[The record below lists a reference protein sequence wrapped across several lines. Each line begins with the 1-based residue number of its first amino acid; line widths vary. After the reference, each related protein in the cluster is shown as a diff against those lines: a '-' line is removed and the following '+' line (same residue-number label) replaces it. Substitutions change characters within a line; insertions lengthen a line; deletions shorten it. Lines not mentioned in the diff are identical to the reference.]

1 MTHTVCGVRFSD
13 RRLAKQAQL
22 LASRLKQADGGAG
35 PGQDQ
40 ETQFEEAFSQLAFT
54 YLRDRAP
61 ALVPH
66 MVGFQLIDRN
76 EDNTKA
82 VGIFGFRLGG
92 NDKPLWLYA
101 PMFFMNNR
109 IKGQNLL
116 YVKNQNRF
124 CALSEKRVNA
134 LLRFRAAPTGGGIL
148 GNGQH
153 EGVRWPNWRPLAAP
167 PSNFGKLG
175 AANKALDRVV
185 KQAALTRQ
193 PMSQWFV
200 NAEGPQTV
208 AHLAYGDLPACDASP
223 IKLAAKHFDG
233 FQVLTEMVANYPQLK
248 QAFTAFYG
256 KEALQKLASDWAHK
270 ITNKAAEATSVLARP
285 VKKAE
290 GPRTQRIMYS
300 REVENER
307 TMSELSDDERAR
319 LIRDG
324 YLLRDWRTGEE
335 HSVAFNTVQDVA
347 LHNPGET
354 GIYDVLTSEGELE
367 KMLVIRNPYDTYDRH
382 PWMTLVRLS
391 SPRSWINC
399 YPTSAFVRTDES
411 PLRDDYRKFFEAL
424 PATKELREGGV
435 YCVVTEDGQ
444 GTVPFHVR
452 EVLSNGQYRVHC
464 HDYSNDEPL
473 RESSAVREYLP
484 GIPRDRTERR
494 YYTGPEIVQFTDRR
508 QTKFYSTGNVL
519 TCPAEAKVLTLEDTE
534 DDCCS
539 DTRSKSRVLQL
550 GDLATLQMAL
560 TQKTAGLRVW
570 SDGSETRLNADAPR
584 SQRDALFALVEEYGF
599 PEKEA
604 RAMIATAVTNHSVRG
619 KKAEFRVIY
628 GSSAR
633 QDLLGYSL
641 RQAEKVAMVEPSVLM
656 PGQSGSNMYLPTFPE
671 QLPRSALNIPSGPQV
686 VESETYAEPIPGLS
700 AQETT
705 DPNTYNMDPMA
716 MPDPMLMQYA
726 QQAAQT
732 GQKELFDA
740 AGLQSMLGTMRRSVI
755 DEDDVSSLAGAVDT
769 LGSLIFKFYW
779 HNDDFEAR
787 VGRSDLPA
795 LEDGLLNN
803 FEALD
808 ELLLMLEEKDLS
820 PVSTE
825 QQGENSSISN
835 N

>member
-1 MTHTVCGVRFSD
+1 M
-13 RRLAKQAQL
+13 
-22 LASRLKQADGGAG
+22 
-35 PGQDQ
+35 
-40 ETQFEEAFSQLAFT
+40 
-54 YLRDRAP
+54 
-61 ALVPH
+61 
-66 MVGFQLIDRN
+66 
-76 EDNTKA
+76 
-82 VGIFGFRLGG
+82 
-92 NDKPLWLYA
+92 
-101 PMFFMNNR
+101 
-109 IKGQNLL
+109 
-116 YVKNQNRF
+116 
-124 CALSEKRVNA
+124 
-134 LLRFRAAPTGGGIL
+134 
-148 GNGQH
+148 
-153 EGVRWPNWRPLAAP
+153 
-167 PSNFGKLG
+167 
-175 AANKALDRVV
+175 
-185 KQAALTRQ
+185 
-193 PMSQWFV
+193 
-200 NAEGPQTV
+200 
-208 AHLAYGDLPACDASP
+208 
-223 IKLAAKHFDG
+223 
-233 FQVLTEMVANYPQLK
+233 
-248 QAFTAFYG
+248 
-256 KEALQKLASDWAHK
+256 
-270 ITNKAAEATSVLARP
+270 
-285 VKKAE
+285 
-290 GPRTQRIMYS
+290 
-300 REVENER
+300 
-307 TMSELSDDERAR
+307 
-319 LIRDG
+319 
-324 YLLRDWRTGEE
+324 
-335 HSVAFNTVQDVA
+335 
-347 LHNPGET
+347 
-354 GIYDVLTSEGELE
+354 
-367 KMLVIRNPYDTYDRH
+367 
-382 PWMTLVRLS
+382 
-391 SPRSWINC
+391 
-399 YPTSAFVRTDES
+399 
-411 PLRDDYRKFFEAL
+411 
-424 PATKELREGGV
+424 
-435 YCVVTEDGQ
+435 
-444 GTVPFHVR
+444 
-452 EVLSNGQYRVHC
+452 
-464 HDYSNDEPL
+464 
-473 RESSAVREYLP
+473 
-484 GIPRDRTERR
+484 
-494 YYTGPEIVQFTDRR
+494 
-508 QTKFYSTGNVL
+508 L

-534 DDCCS
+534 DGCCG

-604 RAMIATAVTNHSVRG
+604 RAMIATAVTKHSVRG

-641 RQAEKVAMVEPSVLM
+641 RQAEKIAMVEPSALM

-726 QQAAQT
+726 QQAART

>member
-1 MTHTVCGVRFSD
+1 
-13 RRLAKQAQL
+13 
-22 LASRLKQADGGAG
+22 
-35 PGQDQ
+35 
-40 ETQFEEAFSQLAFT
+40 
-54 YLRDRAP
+54 
-61 ALVPH
+61 
-66 MVGFQLIDRN
+66 
-76 EDNTKA
+76 
-82 VGIFGFRLGG
+82 
-92 NDKPLWLYA
+92 
-101 PMFFMNNR
+101 
-109 IKGQNLL
+109 
-116 YVKNQNRF
+116 
-124 CALSEKRVNA
+124 
-134 LLRFRAAPTGGGIL
+134 
-148 GNGQH
+148 
-153 EGVRWPNWRPLAAP
+153 
-167 PSNFGKLG
+167 
-175 AANKALDRVV
+175 LDRVV

-193 PMSQWFV
+193 PLSRWFV
-200 NAEGPQTV
+200 EAEGPQTV
-208 AHLAYGDLPACDASP
+208 AQLAYGDLPKCDASP

-233 FQVLTEMVANYPQLK
+233 FQVLTEMIANYPQLK
-248 QAFTAFYG
+248 QACAAFYG
-256 KEALQKLASDWAHK
+256 RDALQQLAAGWAEK
-270 ITNKAAEATSVLARP
+270 ITVKAAEATSVLARP
-285 VKKAE
+285 VKRAE
-290 GPRTQRIMYS
+290 GPRTQRIMY
-300 REVENER
+300 EHDMQDER
-307 TMSELSDDERAR
+307 TMSELNDTERSR

-354 GIYDVLTSEGELE
+354 GIYDVLTSEGQLE
-367 KMLVIRNPYDTYDRH
+367 KMLVVRNPYDTFDRH
-382 PWMTLVRLS
+382 PWMTLIRLS

-399 YPTSAFVRTDES
+399 HPTSAFVRTDEA
-411 PLRDDYRKFFEAL
+411 PLRDDYRKFFDAL
-424 PATKELREGGV
+424 PATKELSEDNV
-435 YCVVTEDGQ
+435 YCIVTADGQ
-444 GTVPFHVR
+444 GTVPFVVR
-452 EVLSNGQYRVHC
+452 DALSNGQYRVHC
-464 HDYSNDEPL
+464 FDYANDEPL

-494 YYTGPEIVQFTDRR
+494 YHTGPEIIQFTDRR

-519 TCPAEAKVLTLEDTE
+519 TCPSEAKVIALETTD

-539 DTRSKSRVLQL
+539 ETRSKTRVLQL

-570 SDGSETRLNADAPR
+570 SDGRETRINAEPPR
-584 SQRDALFALVEEYGF
+584 SQRNALFALVEEHGF

-604 RAMIATAVTNHSVRG
+604 RAMIATAITNHTVRG

-633 QDLLGYSL
+633 QELRAYSQ
-641 RQAEKVAMVEPSVLM
+641 RQAEKTALVEPSVLM
-656 PGQSGSNMYLPTFPE
+656 PGQSGSNMYMSTFPD
-671 QLPRSALNIPSGPQV
+671 QLPRGSLNIPNAPQV
-686 VESETYAEPIPGLS
+686 VENETYAEPVPGLS

-705 DPNTYNMDPMA
+705 DPNTYNMDPMS

-726 QQAAQT
+726 QQAART

-740 AGLQSMLGTMRRSVI
+740 AGLQTMLGTMRRSVI

-779 HNDDFEAR
+779 HNDDFESR